1 MKSDIG
7 TGKIWCG
14 RIKVFFF
21 KFTKKEV
28 LQEIVIVEDL
38 KISNNIRHTMFL
50 DAVWV
55 QIQNSLKIQKPIA
68 LVIITVAES

>member
-1 MKSDIG
+1 M
-7 TGKIWCG
+7 
-14 RIKVFFF
+14 FFF

-38 KISNNIRHTMFL
+38 KISSNIRHTMFL

-68 LVIITVAES
+68 VVIITVAES

>member
-1 MKSDIG
+1 M
-7 TGKIWCG
+7 
-14 RIKVFFF
+14 FFF

-38 KISNNIRHTMFL
+38 KIPSNIRHTMFR

-55 QIQNSLKIQKPIA
+55 QIQKPIA

>member
-1 MKSDIG
+1 M
-7 TGKIWCG
+7 
-14 RIKVFFF
+14 FFF

-38 KISNNIRHTMFL
+38 KISSNIRHTMFL

>member
-1 MKSDIG
+1 M
-7 TGKIWCG
+7 
-14 RIKVFFF
+14 FFF

-68 LVIITVAES
+68 VVIITVAES